1 MMVSNNFMKI
11 QMGEGVFEQAVL
23 EIQVGGGG
31 EGGQKTVPSVVE
43 VWIFSGITQL
53 LIIRYLHYSN
63 LVITRFIKT
72 TDLSQCYLHC
82 QRF

>member
-31 EGGQKTVPSVVE
+31 EGGQKTVPSVVGL
-43 VWIFSGITQL
+43 WISSRITQ
-53 LIIRYLHYSN
+53 YLSGG
-63 LVITRFIKT
+63 LRWLEGISSICCL
-72 TDLSQCYLHC
+72 D
-82 QRF
+82 